1 MQTKVFSICLDMQQT
16 LPFHPFE
23 VVDGDTGNVLHITL
37 QNNAEALLL
46 NDCAV
51 MVLFTSSMGFAMQDE
66 TSGVTVCDDPGT
78 FTMLLDPNNYG
89 PGIVSV
95 DVQVYSGPNHNV
107 LVTST
112 RFDFRCRR
120 SLISA
125 EIIRAN
131 VAYPPLVTSA
141 QEARDATAA
150 AIEAVAT
157 LGSRLG
163 ETNVQADWTQQD
175 STSDAFIRN
184 KPLLTP
190 YALGA
195 AEATHASRHATGGDD
210 PVTPASI
217 GAAVVYT
224 EQITLT
230 PDDWLGDKA
239 PYTKQAVSEHATASC
254 HIIVA
259 PSVGHEQEYA
269 ACEIRLTQ
277 QAYHALTFS
286 CKSKP
291 EANIAVNAILIYG
304 NEETPQGITTDNDDV
319 EMSNAEILGIWN
331 NE

>member
-78 FTMLLDPNNYG
+78 FTVLLDPNNYG

-131 VAYPPLVTSA
+131 VAYPPLVTAA

-195 AEATHASRHATGGDD
+195 AEATHASRHAADGDD

-217 GAAVVYT
+217 GAAVVTTATTSLAADAWTGAVAPYSQT
-224 EQITLT
+224 VSVSGVTASNAVVIAPDNDSRSAYSIAECFCSAQAAGTLT
-230 PDDWLGDKA
+230 F
-239 PYTKQAVSEHATASC
+239 QCAS
-254 HIIVA
+254 V
-259 PSVGHEQEYA
+259 PES
-269 ACEIRLTQ
+269 
-277 QAYHALTFS
+277 ALT
-286 CKSKP
+286 
-291 EANIAVNAILIYG
+291 VNVLIL
-304 NEETPQGITTDNDDV
+304 T
-319 EMSNAEILGIWN
+319 
-331 NE
+331 